1 MTIFSNISQGRGAAR
16 RAAAVVA
23 GVFMLSASGPA
34 FSADWATPTA
44 ERLGV
49 TLEKSFDSTGPD
61 AWDPTKHP
69 NVFITSEGPGYG
81 GLLSG
86 VKLPGLAIIDADS
99 RKPVTSA
106 NYDVLSWGWES
117 VFEPHGLGVSP
128 GGDWIY
134 LPTGEGSFGTKGK
147 GRLLI
152 INAHTLKLD
161 KVLHLGAN
169 AHHIKAFTR
178 ADGKPLVLVESFADG
193 VQPAFV
199 LDPADDNRVVG
210 GWTLEDMGV
219 NSSQKATQASDN
231 KQAEHLG
238 VESSYL
244 NFVSPDGKEIWAG
257 TGGHH
262 MPAADPSATQQA
274 AITRIDTMTWKPLGS
289 IPVPDGNPVWVA
301 FSADGKSAYVTG
313 AITSRVFKVDR
324 ESNKITGY
332 ARAGVEGPYGGH
344 LGWDDKILYVIGK
357 GESSHNRGKV
367 VGEVDTSRIGLPG
380 GQFPMN
386 QVVTNCVRGDHGT
399 LNPNPDANEL
409 WITCNSSFEVVVMDL
424 DRDEVVDRIAMP
436 NGGSTHSGAF
446 VAYDGWK
453 GQVVSDQDGLQG
465 AALAEKRKL
474 LGLDKSTN

>member
-1 MTIFSNISQGRGAAR
+1 MKIATCFGQAMGGVRSAGLCLASALLMTTAQP
-16 RAAAVVA
+16 
-23 GVFMLSASGPA
+23 VFAD
-34 FSADWATPTA
+34 DWATPMA

-49 TLEKSFDSTGPD
+49 TLEKSFDSDGKD
-61 AWDPTKHP
+61 AWNPGEHP
-69 NVFITSEGPGYG
+69 VVFITTEGPGYG

-86 VKLPGLAIIDADS
+86 VKLPGLAIYDADS
-99 RKPVTSA
+99 REVVASQ

-128 GGDWIY
+128 DGDWIY
-134 LPTGEGSFGTKGK
+134 LPTGEGSFGTKEK

-152 INAHTLKLD
+152 INARTLKLD

-178 ADGKPLVLVESFADG
+178 PDGKKLVLVESFADG

-199 LDPADDNRVVG
+199 LDPANDNKVVG
-210 GWTLEDMGV
+210 GWTREDMGAV
-219 NSSQKATQASDN
+219 AVRAEPGSAT
-231 KQAEHLG
+231 AEHAEQMG

-244 NFVSPDGKEIWAG
+244 NFVSPDGSEIWAG

-262 MPAADPSATQQA
+262 MPPADPNARQFA
-274 AITRIDTMTWKPLGS
+274 AVTRIDTMTWKPLAS

-313 AITSRVFKVDR
+313 AITSRVFKIDR
-324 ESNKITGY
+324 ESNAITGY

-367 VGEVDTSRIGLPG
+367 MGMVDTSRIGQPG

-386 QVVTNCVRGDHGT
+386 QVVTGCIRGDHGT
-399 LNPNPDANEL
+399 LNPDPDANEL
-409 WITCNSSFEVVVMDL
+409 WITCNSSFEVVVVDL
-424 DRDEVVDRIAMP
+424 DLGEVVDRLP
-436 NGGSTHSGAF
+436 TPHGGSTHSGAF

-453 GQVVSDQDGLQG
+453 GTVVSDQNGLQ
-465 AALAEKRKL
+465 ADALAQKREF
-474 LGLDKSTN
+474 LGLGKTN